1 MLKVDEKI
9 LVINQAICQNIEMK
23 AVLERGL
30 LSQNILA
37 QLRNFVEHISFK
49 EYCNGR
55 DLDITFENLQQG
67 NKHVES
73 NGKLKDLKKFHKL
86 LQITTSHYTLEPEN
100 STRLM
105 LKYYEYLLKLKKYL
119 KEKHNMSVLENLEK
133 FPISQDET
141 LNEYYE
147 KIATKVNHYKT
158 PKGWGGRCYIQKI
171 KPFFVNNEIYYEIT
185 FTASRDNISKFNRHI
200 AFTKFDIPH
209 NYAVRLRFVEDNIN
223 IMGNNM
229 PILIIT
235 DWITAIRICEFNNFN
250 KILSQFRPMTSQ
262 TDEYKNLMVFLTES
276 GFNLLDLMKLPRDE
290 YDRTIE
296 DILKGEKKKHIF
308 TGLEKCYEIINNSL
322 DGSNIL
328 RYLLYRM
335 NNKVIKKQYGSTC
348 KYLSDLNLE
357 WGCIPFDVMPY
368 CSSLIG
374 HNPKLRDLLECINNK
389 NREHELLAKLI
400 QNNTDINGCLY
411 TAKKDIENIE
421 NIDSLVSKYNSLIY
435 TRKHSHRLLDTYKE
449 NFYIRGYEENT
460 KNIIEILKVLT
471 QKGID
476 NYTNSFE
483 YWLSN
488 SFYDIDCND
497 KKEALKKMFESSQ
510 VTLIYGSAG
519 TGKSTL
525 INHISNFFNDKNK
538 LFLANTNPA
547 VDNLKRKVKASNC
560 TYKTIAKFTSYKNDD
575 TSYDILIID
584 ESSTLNNK
592 DMLNVLNKAKFKL
605 LVLVGDTFQIEAIN
619 FGNWFSLAK
628 SFLPSYS
635 IFELEKP
642 YRTQSEKLL
651 KLWDKV
657 RKMDD
662 DILEHIAR
670 ENYSATLNNSIFE
683 SANTDEIILCLNYD
697 GLYGIN
703 NINKFLQGN
712 NKNEAIQ
719 WGIQTY
725 KINDPILFNETDNFG
740 SAIYNNL
747 KGIIK
752 SIDKSDDEIKFTV
765 EIDKSINEMDVQNFE
780 LIGNSENGNSLI
792 QFSVYKPNS
801 VDDDEDLDKS
811 SVVPFQ
817 VSYAVSIHK
826 AQGLEYN
833 SVKVVVTEDVEEMIS
848 HNILYTAITR
858 AKENL
863 KIYWTPEVEK
873 RVLESIKIK
882 KNSKDE
888 SLLRVKYGL

>member
-1 MLKVDEKI
+1 MLKVDKKI
-9 LVINQAICQNIEMK
+9 LVINQAICQNIEME

-30 LSQNILA
+30 LSQNILS

-55 DLDITFENLQQG
+55 DLEITFENLQQG
-67 NKHVES
+67 NKFVEN
-73 NGKLKDLKKFHKL
+73 NGKLKLLRKFHEL

-105 LKYYEYLLKLKKYL
+105 LKYYEYLLKVKKHL
-119 KEKHNMSVLENLEK
+119 KEKHNMDVLENLEK
-133 FPISQDET
+133 FPLSQDST
-141 LNEYYE
+141 LSEYYE
-147 KIATKVNHYKT
+147 KIAEKVNLYKT
-158 PKGWGGRCYIQKI
+158 PKGFGGRCYIQKI
-171 KPFFVNNEIYYEIT
+171 RPFFINNEIYYEIT
-185 FTASRDNISKFNRHI
+185 FTASRDNVNKFDRHI

-209 NYAVRLRFVEDNIN
+209 NYAVRLRFVEENISIMDNT
-223 IMGNNM
+223 M

-235 DWITAIRICEFNNFN
+235 EWITAIRICEFNNLN
-250 KILSQFRPMTSQ
+250 KILGQFIPITSQ

-276 GFNLLDLMKLPRDE
+276 GLNLLDLMRLSRDE
-290 YDRTIE
+290 YDKTVAE
-296 DILKGEKKKHIF
+296 ILKGEKKKHIF
-308 TGLEKCYEIINNSL
+308 TGLEKCYEIISNNL

-328 RYLLYRM
+328 KYLIYRM
-335 NNKVIKKQYGSTC
+335 NNKVIKNQRGSTC

-368 CSSLIG
+368 CSSLRA
-374 HNPKLRDLLECINNK
+374 HNPKLRDLFGCISIE
-389 NREHELLAKLI
+389 NRKHELLARMI
-400 QNNTDINGCLY
+400 HNNTEINGQLY
-411 TAKKDIENIE
+411 TAKTELENME
-421 NIDSLVSKYNSLIY
+421 NMDSLVSKYNSLIY
-435 TRKHSHRLLDTYKE
+435 TKKHSHRLLDTYKE
-449 NFYIRGYEENT
+449 NFYIKGYEENT
-460 KNIIEILKVLT
+460 KNIIEKLKVLT

-476 NYTNSFE
+476 NYASSFNYWLNSFPHG
-483 YWLSN
+483 
-488 SFYDIDCND
+488 IDCRD
-497 KKEALKKMFESSQ
+497 KKEALQTMFENSQ
-510 VTLIYGSAG
+510 VALIYGSAG
-519 TGKSTL
+519 TGKSYL

-560 TYKTIAKFTSYKNDD
+560 TYKTVAKFTKDRTCSTK
-575 TSYDILIID
+575 YDILIID
-584 ESSTLNNK
+584 ECSTINNA
-592 DMLNVLNKAKFKL
+592 DMLEVLNKAEFKL

-628 SFLPSYS
+628 SFLPSHS
-635 IFELEKP
+635 IFELTRP

-651 KLWDKV
+651 NLWDKV
-657 RKMDD
+657 RRVDD
-662 DILEHIAR
+662 NILEHITR
-670 ENYSATLNNSIFE
+670 GNYSCTLDNSIFE
-683 SANTDEIILCLNYD
+683 STNGDEIILCLNYD

-712 NKNEAIQ
+712 NSSQGVQ
-719 WGIQTY
+719 WGIQIY
-725 KINDPILFNETDNFG
+725 KINDPILFSETDRFG

-752 SIDKSDDEIKFTV
+752 NINKSEDEITFTI
-765 EIDKSINEMDVQNFE
+765 EIDKSINAMDVQNFE
-780 LIGNSENGNSLI
+780 LIGNSENGKSI
-792 QFSVYKPNS
+792 ISFSVYKPKN

-811 SVVPFQ
+811 SVIPFQ

-848 HNILYTAITR
+848 HNIIYTAITR

-873 RVLESIKIK
+873 RVVESLKVR

-888 SLLRVKYGL
+888 YLLRGKYGL

>member
-23 AVLERGL
+23 EVLERGL
-30 LSQNILA
+30 LSQNILS
-37 QLRNFVEHISFK
+37 QLRNLVEHISFK
-49 EYCNGR
+49 EYCNGK

-67 NKHVES
+67 NKYVEN
-73 NGKLKDLKKFHKL
+73 NGKFKLLKQFHKL

-119 KEKHNMSVLENLEK
+119 KEKYNMDVLENLEK
-133 FPISQDET
+133 FPLSQDST
-141 LNEYYE
+141 LKEYYE
-147 KIATKVNHYKT
+147 KIAEKINHYKT

-171 KPFFVNNEIYYEIT
+171 KPFFINNEIYYEIT
-185 FTASRDNISKFNRHI
+185 FTASRDNVSKFNRHI

-209 NYAVRLRFVEDNIN
+209 NYAVKLRFVEKNIRLRDNT
-223 IMGNNM
+223 M

-235 DWITAIRICEFNNFN
+235 EWITAIRFCEFNNFN
-250 KILSQFRPMTSQ
+250 KILGQFRPINTQ
-262 TDEYKNLMVFLTES
+262 TDEYTNLMVFLTES
-276 GFNLLDLMKLPRDE
+276 GFSLLDLMKLPRDE
-290 YDRTIE
+290 YDRIVE

-308 TGLEKCYEIINNSL
+308 TGLERCYEIINNNL
-322 DGSNIL
+322 EGSNIL

-348 KYLSDLNLE
+348 NLLSDLNLE

-374 HNPKLRDLLECINNK
+374 HNPKLRDLLECIDNK

-400 QNNTDINGCLY
+400 HNNTEINGCLY
-411 TAKKDIENIE
+411 TAKKDLENMG
-421 NIDSLVSKYNSLIY
+421 NIDILANKYNSLVY
-435 TRKHSHRLLDTYKE
+435 TKRHSHRLLDTYKN
-449 NFYIRGYEENT
+449 NFYIRGYEEDS
-460 KNIIEILKVLT
+460 KNIIEKLKILAQNGKE
-471 QKGID
+471 
-476 NYTNSFE
+476 NYTSDFNN
-483 YWLSN
+483 WLN
-488 SFYDIDCND
+488 TVPHNIDCID
-497 KKEALKKMFESSQ
+497 KKAALQKMFESSQ
-510 VTLIYGSAG
+510 VALIYGSAG

-525 INHISNFFNDKNK
+525 INHISNFFNDKSK

-560 TYKTIAKFTSYKNDD
+560 TYKTVAKFISSKNYDFN
-575 TSYDILIID
+575 YDILIID
-584 ESSTLNNK
+584 ECSTINNADMLSVLNN
-592 DMLNVLNKAKFKL
+592 AEFEL

-642 YRTQSEKLL
+642 YRTKSEKLL

-683 SANTDEIILCLNYD
+683 YANTDEIILCLNYD

-712 NKNEAIQ
+712 NKNEVIQ

-752 SIDKSDDEIKFTV
+752 SIDKFDDEIKFTI
-765 EIDKSINEMDVQNFE
+765 EIDKVINEMDVQNFE
-780 LIGNSENGNSLI
+780 LIGNSENEKSLI
-792 QFSVYKPNS
+792 QFSVYKPNN

-888 SLLRVKYGL
+888 NLLRVKYGL